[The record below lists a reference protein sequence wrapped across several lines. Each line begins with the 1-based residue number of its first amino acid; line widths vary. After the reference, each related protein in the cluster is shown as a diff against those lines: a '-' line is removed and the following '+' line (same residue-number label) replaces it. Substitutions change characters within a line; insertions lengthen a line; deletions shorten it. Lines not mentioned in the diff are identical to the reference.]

1 MNFFGNKPT
10 YILVNRQADKKKSC
24 TNKFPIFVP
33 SNKPYNHGFT
43 LC

>member
-1 MNFFGNKPT
+1 MDFFGNKPT
-10 YILVNRQADKKKSC
+10 HILVNRQAVKKKSYI
-24 TNKFPIFVP
+24 NKIPIFVP